1 MMQGGQASGTADLD
15 QLVRSAR
22 EQIAAAPDEA
32 TLEQLRIDLLGK
44 KGVMTAT
51 LRGLGSLPLD
61 QRAARGA
68 RANAVKNEIE
78 SMLTA
83 RAGALADARLETI
96 GEREWMDVTFVPALA
111 RRGHLHPLSLI
122 LRDVKAIFSRIG
134 YEVALGPE
142 VEDDFHNFEALNIPA
157 EHPARDT
164 MDSFYLEPYPLLLR
178 THTSPVQIRYM
189 QSHKPP
195 IRIIAPGAV
204 YRRDATDPSHASQF
218 YQFEGLVVDHDI
230 RLSDLKGTIE
240 YFARSLF
247 GPDRR
252 IRIVG
257 DHFPFTEPSIAA
269 AVSCG
274 ICAGAGCRSCKGG
287 WLEILGAGMVHPQVL
302 RNGGVDPDHY
312 AGFAFGAGLDRLAM
326 LKYNV
331 SDLRLFLENDVRFL
345 RQF

>member
-1 MMQGGQASGTADLD
+1 MKQGVIGEIERLRASAWDRVQAATD
-15 QLVRSAR
+15 
-22 EQIAAAPDEA
+22 PK
-32 TLEQLRIDLLGK
+32 TLESLRVGLLGK
-44 KGVMTAT
+44 KGELTTILRQLGT
-51 LRGLGSLPLD
+51 LPTSERSAAGAEANQLKED
-61 QRAARGA
+61 IFVWIAARMGGLEA
-68 RANAVKNEIE
+68 KRHV
-78 SMLTA
+78 
-83 RAGALADARLETI
+83 ALGET
-96 GEREWMDVTFVPALA
+96 EWVDMSFVPNPV
-111 RRGHLHPLSLI
+111 RRGHLHPLTLI
-122 LRDVKAIFSRIG
+122 LREVKAIFARLG

-142 VEDDFHNFEALNIPA
+142 VEDEFHNFEALNIPA
-157 EHPARDT
+157 EHPARDD
-164 MDSFYLEPYPLLLR
+164 MDSFYVEADDLLLR

-204 YRRDATDPSHASQF
+204 YRRDATDPSHGSQF
-218 YQFEGLVVDHDI
+218 HQVEGLVVDRDI

-257 DHFPFTEPSIAA
+257 DHFPFTEPSIGA

-274 ICAGAGCRSCKGG
+274 LCGGAGCRSCKGG

-302 RNGGVDPDHY
+302 RNGGIDPENY
-312 AGFAFGAGLDRLAM
+312 SGFAFGAGLDRLAM

-331 SDLRLFLENDVRFL
+331 TDLRLFLENDVRFL

>member
-1 MMQGGQASGTADLD
+1 MKQGVVG
-15 QLVRSAR
+15 
-22 EQIAAAPDEA
+22 E
-32 TLEQLRIDLLGK
+32 LEQLRASARQRVDLATDHKALEDLRVGLLGK
-44 KGVMTAT
+44 KGELTVV
-51 LRGLGSLPLD
+51 LRQLGSLPAAE
-61 QRAARGA
+61 RAA
-68 RANAVKNEIE
+68 
-78 SMLTA
+78 
-83 RAGALADARLETI
+83 AGAQANQLKEDIFGWISERQGALEAKRYTAL
-96 GEREWMDVTFVPALA
+96 GDTEWVDVTFVPNPV
-111 RRGHLHPLSLI
+111 RRGHLHPLTLI
-122 LRDVKAIFSRIG
+122 LREVKAIFSRLG
-134 YEVALGPE
+134 YEVALGPQ
-142 VEDDFHNFEALNIPA
+142 VEDEFHNFEALNIPA

-164 MDSFYLEPYPLLLR
+164 MDSFYVDADQLLLR

-204 YRRDATDPSHASQF
+204 YRRDATDPSHGSQF
-218 YQFEGLVVDHDI
+218 YQFEGLAVDHDI

-247 GPDRR
+247 GPERR

-257 DHFPFTEPSIAA
+257 DHFPFTEPSIGA

-274 ICAGAGCRSCKGG
+274 LCGGAGCRSCKGG

-302 RNGGVDPDHY
+302 RNGGIDPDHY
-312 AGFAFGAGLDRLAM
+312 SGFAFGAGLDRLAM

-331 SDLRLFLENDVRFL
+331 TDLRVFLENDVRFL

>member
-1 MMQGGQASGTADLD
+1 MQGVADEL
-15 QLVRSAR
+15 QRLRASAR
-22 EQIAAAPDEA
+22 ERIESA
-32 TLEQLRIDLLGK
+32 TDLKALEDLRVSLLGK
-44 KGVMTAT
+44 KGELTT
-51 LRGLGSLPLD
+51 ILRQLGSLPASD
-61 QRAARGA
+61 RAA
-68 RANAVKNEIE
+68 
-78 SMLTA
+78 
-83 RAGALADARLETI
+83 AGAEANQLKDDIFGWITDRMGGLEAKRHTAL
-96 GEREWMDVTFVPALA
+96 GDTEWVDLTFVPNPV
-111 RRGHLHPLSLI
+111 RRGHLHPLTLI
-122 LRDVKAIFSRIG
+122 LREVKAIFSRLG
-134 YEVALGPE
+134 YEVALGPQ
-142 VEDDFHNFEALNIPA
+142 VEDEFHNFEALNIPA

-164 MDSFYLEPYPLLLR
+164 MDSFYVEADDLLLR

-204 YRRDATDPSHASQF
+204 YRRDATDPSHGSQF
-218 YQFEGLVVDHDI
+218 YQVEGLVVDHDI

-247 GPDRR
+247 GPERR

-257 DHFPFTEPSIAA
+257 DHFPFTEPSIGA

-274 ICAGAGCRSCKGG
+274 ICGGAGCRSCKGG

-302 RNGGVDPDHY
+302 RNGGIDPEHY
-312 AGFAFGAGLDRLAM
+312 SGFAFGAGLDRLAM

>member
-1 MMQGGQASGTADLD
+1 LTQGVAGELQRLRT
-15 QLVRSAR
+15 SAR
-22 EQIAAAPDEA
+22 ERIESA
-32 TLEQLRIDLLGK
+32 TDHKALEDLRVSLLGK
-44 KGVMTAT
+44 KGELTT
-51 LRGLGSLPLD
+51 ILRQLGSLPAAD
-61 QRAARGA
+61 RA
-68 RANAVKNEIE
+68 
-78 SMLTA
+78 T
-83 RAGALADARLETI
+83 AGAEANQLKDDIFQWITERMGGLEAKRHTAL
-96 GEREWMDVTFVPALA
+96 GDTEWVDLTFVPKPV
-111 RRGHLHPLSLI
+111 RRGHLHPLTLI
-122 LRDVKAIFSRIG
+122 LREVKAIFARLG

-142 VEDDFHNFEALNIPA
+142 VEDEFHNFEALNIPE

-164 MDSFYLEPYPLLLR
+164 MDSFYVEADSLLLR

-204 YRRDATDPSHASQF
+204 YRRDATDPSHGSQF
-218 YQFEGLVVDHDI
+218 YQFEGLVVERDI

-247 GPDRR
+247 GPERR

-257 DHFPFTEPSIAA
+257 DHFPFTEPSIGA

-274 ICAGAGCRSCKGG
+274 ICGGSGCRSCKGG

-302 RNGGVDPDHY
+302 RNGGIDPEHY
-312 AGFAFGAGLDRLAM
+312 SGFAFGAGLDRLAM

-331 SDLRLFLENDVRFL
+331 TDLRLFLENDVRFL

>member
-1 MMQGGQASGTADLD
+1 LTQGDAGELQRLRA
-15 QLVRSAR
+15 SAR
-22 EQIAAAPDEA
+22 ERIESASDQKA
-32 TLEQLRIDLLGK
+32 LEDLRVSLLGK
-44 KGVMTAT
+44 RGELTT
-51 LRGLGSLPLD
+51 ILRQLGSLPASE
-61 QRAARGA
+61 RAA
-68 RANAVKNEIE
+68 
-78 SMLTA
+78 
-83 RAGALADARLETI
+83 AGAEANQLKDDIFHWITERMGGLEAKRHTTL
-96 GEREWMDVTFVPALA
+96 GDTEWVDLTFVPNPV
-111 RRGHLHPLSLI
+111 RRGHLHPLTLI
-122 LRDVKAIFSRIG
+122 LREVKAIFTRLG
-134 YEVALGPE
+134 YEVALGPQ
-142 VEDDFHNFEALNIPA
+142 VEDEFHNFEALNMPA

-164 MDSFYLEPYPLLLR
+164 MDSFYVEADDLLLR

-204 YRRDATDPSHASQF
+204 YRRDATDPSHGSQF

-247 GPDRR
+247 GPERR

-257 DHFPFTEPSIAA
+257 DHFPFTEPSIGA

-274 ICAGAGCRSCKGG
+274 ICGGAGCRSCKGG

-302 RNGGVDPDHY
+302 RNGGIDAERY
-312 AGFAFGAGLDRLAM
+312 SGFAFGAGLDRLAM

-331 SDLRLFLENDVRFL
+331 TDLRLFLENDGRFL

>member
-1 MMQGGQASGTADLD
+1 MSVNMVDLETIGAD
-15 QLVRSAR
+15 AR
-22 EQIAAAPDEA
+22 RRIAAAADEQA
-32 TLEQLRIDLLGK
+32 LEQVRVELLGK
-44 KGVMTAT
+44 KGQLTAA
-51 LRGLGSLPLD
+51 LRGVGALPAD
-61 QRAARGA
+61 QRAATGA
-68 RANAVKNEIE
+68 RANALKTDIE
-78 SMLTA
+78 SLLVTRA
-83 RAGALADARLETI
+83 RELQQSRLENLADK
-96 GEREWMDVTFVPALA
+96 EWADVSVVPSPV
-111 RRGHLHPLSLI
+111 RRGHLHPLTLI
-122 LRDVKAIFSRIG
+122 LREVKAIFAHLG
-134 YEVALGPE
+134 YDVALGPE
-142 VEDDFHNFEALNIPA
+142 VEDDFHNFEALNIGE

-164 MDSFYLEPYPLLLR
+164 MDSFYLDDHRWLLR

-218 YQFEGLVVDHDI
+218 YQFEGLVVDRDI

-247 GPDRR
+247 GADRR
-252 IRIVG
+252 IRISG
-257 DHFPFTEPSIAA
+257 DHFPFTEPSIGA

-274 ICAGAGCRSCKGG
+274 LCSGAGCRSCKGG

-302 RNGGVDPDHY
+302 RNGGIDPEHY
-312 AGFAFGAGLDRLAM
+312 SGFAFGAGLDRLAM

-331 SDLRLFLENDVRFL
+331 GDLRLFLENDVRFL

>member
-1 MMQGGQASGTADLD
+1 LNAELERLRA
-15 QLVRSAR
+15 SAR
-22 EQIAAAPDEA
+22 ERIESA
-32 TLEQLRIDLLGK
+32 TDHKALEDLRVSLLGK
-44 KGVMTAT
+44 KG
-51 LRGLGSLPLD
+51 
-61 QRAARGA
+61 
-68 RANAVKNEIE
+68 E
-78 SMLTA
+78 LTA
-83 RAGALADARLETI
+83 ILRQLGTMPAADRATAGAEANRLKEDI
-96 GEREWMDVTFVPALA
+96 FQWIAERMGGLEAKRRTALGDTEWVDMSFVPNPV
-111 RRGHLHPLSLI
+111 RRGHLHPLTLI
-122 LRDVKAIFSRIG
+122 LREVKAIFSRLG
-134 YEVALGPE
+134 YEVALGPQ
-142 VEDDFHNFEALNIPA
+142 VEDEFHNFEALNIPA

-164 MDSFYLEPYPLLLR
+164 MDSFYVEADDLLLR

-204 YRRDATDPSHASQF
+204 YRRDATDPSHGSQF
-218 YQFEGLVVDHDI
+218 YQVEGLVVDRDI
-230 RLSDLKGTIE
+230 RLSDLKGMIE

-257 DHFPFTEPSIAA
+257 DHFPFTEPSIGA

-274 ICAGAGCRSCKGG
+274 ICGGAGCRSCKGG

-302 RNGGVDPDHY
+302 RNGGIDPETHS
-312 AGFAFGAGLDRLAM
+312 GFAFGAGLDRLAM

-331 SDLRLFLENDVRFL
+331 TDLRLFLENDVRFL